1 MILSPTNHFQVENIY
16 HFLLQQPWAMIVL
29 LSSVFYIV
37 VLPICGIL
45 FFCDSCI
52 CATADSLSSSEALE
66 ITEENKTS
74 KYLFALSLT
83 MMAIVIAVILMLM
96 IVYVESVRYTLIGS
110 NEIDRSMDGIYAD
123 INLLTNAAFTDLTCK
138 LNKTFKKL
146 STRINVSIYQLPN
159 KIFASLKQHCP
170 IISLPQVIERF
181 EIKNVTNFIGNI
193 TLAIKST
200 KSLTNNLPKILYQQS
215 SMQNM
220 IDTLEMI
227 ENNVITL
234 LQQYNDIYKAA
245 NNTRNNVEFFSDDII
260 KMVSLT
266 LKPPKSFINITLKKN
281 NLVIIKMGQ
290 IISNLHFVIQ
300 EGYQKINNAIKTN
313 LKNPA
318 FKAAI
323 FSIYIFAIVPVVLV
337 VIPSIVVIT
346 CGIYLLVR
354 NDRYRFAQQTN
365 WRCAGLWSLQT
376 AGAAFFTG
384 WITMLIASMTFM
396 GGFSVETIC
405 QPFFRDKQMHLYRSW
420 YFNRAVT
427 NLINFSKLTAGIG
440 EFLYQCKNHK
450 SILSALQMESF
461 LQYYE
466 QMHTK
471 YLPNAAEHT
480 KKLIERKFIRPS
492 LDESQIREFNN
503 TSKEL
508 VKLKENLFNYVIPSS
523 INEQEQL
530 LNVSF
535 ANVKGQVSE
544 LLKIMTEMEKNV
556 IEVVKRSLNSENFTL
571 IAQQTISYEYNLTIN
586 DISRRVM
593 YAKFHL
599 LNRSFICRPF
609 YDTLINMGTVFCEQF
624 SRPIHGIWSSA
635 AIIAICFLAIII
647 IVLCISTFFFSLNNN
662 FERRS
667 QNRYD
672 LSTRRGNEK
681 NFPDL
686 QRENNFCD
694 TETSSTM
701 TY

>member
-1 MILSPTNHFQVENIY
+1 MILSSNNHFQTENIY
-16 HFLLQQPWAMIVL
+16 HFLLQQPWAMVVL
-29 LSSVFYIV
+29 ISSAVYIV

-45 FFCDSCI
+45 FFCDSCS

-66 ITEENKTS
+66 ITEESKTS

-83 MMAIVIAVILMLM
+83 MMTIVIAVILMLM
-96 IVYVESVRYTLIGS
+96 IVYIESVSYAIIGS
-110 NEIDRSMDGIYAD
+110 NEIDRSMDAIYAD
-123 INLLTNAAFTDLTCK
+123 INLLTNTTFTDLTCK
-138 LNKTFKKL
+138 LNETFKKL
-146 STRINVSIYQLPN
+146 SARINISIHRLPN

-181 EIKNVTNFIGNI
+181 QIKNVTNFIGNI

-200 KSLTNNLPKILYQQS
+200 KSLANNLPKTLYQQS

-227 ENNVITL
+227 SHLITL

-245 NNTRNNVEFFSDDII
+245 NNTRNNVEFYSDDII
-260 KMVSLT
+260 KMISLT
-266 LKPPKSFINITLKKN
+266 LKPSNSFINVTLRKN
-281 NLVIIKMGQ
+281 NLIIMKMGQ
-290 IISNLHFVIQ
+290 IISNLHFIIQ
-300 EGYQKINNAIKTN
+300 EGYHKINNVIKTP

-323 FSIYIFAIVPVVLV
+323 FSISIFAIVPVLLV
-337 VIPSIVVIT
+337 IIPSIIVIT
-346 CGIYLLVR
+346 CGIYMLIR
-354 NDRYRFAQQTN
+354 KYRFAQQAN

-384 WITMLIASMTFM
+384 WITMLIASITFM

-405 QPFFRDKQMHLYRSW
+405 QPFFHDKQMHLYRSW

-450 SILSALQMESF
+450 SILSALKMESF

-466 QMHTK
+466 QMHMK

-480 KKLIERKFIRPS
+480 KKLIERKFIRSS
-492 LDESQIREFNN
+492 LYESQIREFN
-503 TSKEL
+503 
-508 VKLKENLFNYVIPSS
+508 
-523 INEQEQL
+523 
-530 LNVSF
+530 
-535 ANVKGQVSE
+535 
-544 LLKIMTEMEKNV
+544 
-556 IEVVKRSLNSENFTL
+556 
-571 IAQQTISYEYNLTIN
+571 
-586 DISRRVM
+586 
-593 YAKFHL
+593 FHL
-599 LNRSFICRPF
+599 LNGSFICRPF
-609 YDTLINMGTVFCEQF
+609 YDTLVNVGTIFCKQF

-672 LSTRRGNEK
+672 LNIRRGNER
-681 NFPDL
+681 NFRNL
-686 QRENNFCD
+686 QRENNFSD
-694 TETSSTM
+694 TETSSTI

>member
-1 MILSPTNHFQVENIY
+1 MREEINLTEVYYSFGFMNSFYNFVQNVCYHMQATISDFYQKVSQELLSNHSFFSKFIKKVIRRCTIDELKLVDMILSPTNHFQVENIY

-234 LQQYNDIYKAA
+234 LQ
-245 NNTRNNVEFFSDDII
+245 
-260 KMVSLT
+260 VSLT

-593 YAKFHL
+593 YAKVEMEINL
-599 LNRSFICRPF
+599 L
-609 YDTLINMGTVFCEQF
+609 
-624 SRPIHGIWSSA
+624 
-635 AIIAICFLAIII
+635 
-647 IVLCISTFFFSLNNN
+647 
-662 FERRS
+662 
-667 QNRYD
+667 
-672 LSTRRGNEK
+672 
-681 NFPDL
+681 
-686 QRENNFCD
+686 
-694 TETSSTM
+694 
-701 TY
+701 

>member
-1 MILSPTNHFQVENIY
+1 MNSFYNFVQNVCYHMQATISDFYQKKLVDMILSPTNHFQVENIY
-16 HFLLQQPWAMIVL
+16 HFLLQQ
-29 LSSVFYIV
+29 
-37 VLPICGIL
+37 
-45 FFCDSCI
+45 
-52 CATADSLSSSEALE
+52 
-66 ITEENKTS
+66 NKTS

-346 CGIYLLVR
+346 C
-354 NDRYRFAQQTN
+354 A
-365 WRCAGLWSLQT
+365 
-376 AGAAFFTG
+376 
-384 WITMLIASMTFM
+384 
-396 GGFSVETIC
+396 
-405 QPFFRDKQMHLYRSW
+405 
-420 YFNRAVT
+420 
-427 NLINFSKLTAGIG
+427 IG
-440 EFLYQCKNHK
+440 
-450 SILSALQMESF
+450 
-461 LQYYE
+461 
-466 QMHTK
+466 
-471 YLPNAAEHT
+471 
-480 KKLIERKFIRPS
+480 
-492 LDESQIREFNN
+492 
-503 TSKEL
+503 
-508 VKLKENLFNYVIPSS
+508 
-523 INEQEQL
+523 
-530 LNVSF
+530 
-535 ANVKGQVSE
+535 
-544 LLKIMTEMEKNV
+544 
-556 IEVVKRSLNSENFTL
+556 
-571 IAQQTISYEYNLTIN
+571 
-586 DISRRVM
+586 
-593 YAKFHL
+593 
-599 LNRSFICRPF
+599 
-609 YDTLINMGTVFCEQF
+609 
-624 SRPIHGIWSSA
+624 
-635 AIIAICFLAIII
+635 
-647 IVLCISTFFFSLNNN
+647 IVLRNKQIGDVPVYGLYKPPEQHFL
-662 FERRS
+662 
-667 QNRYD
+667 
-672 LSTRRGNEK
+672 
-681 NFPDL
+681 PDGL
-686 QRENNFCD
+686 RC
-694 TETSSTM
+694 
-701 TY
+701 